1 MTTIK
6 LLDKNALSITLFN
19 AMCEQMGENGDIL
32 THFKIEA
39 NGDASTVNLKILVN
53 NVEVDLVPEL
63 VRFIQSL
70 DAQFEAAVEKK
81 AKELI
86 MKDQILQDLAYA
98 IQNAEWAIQDRLNK
112 ITQRPYYD

>member
-6 LLDKNALSITLFN
+6 LLDKNALSIALFN

-98 IQNAEWAIQDRLNK
+98 IQNAEWAIQDRLDK
-112 ITQRPYYD
+112 ITQRP

>member
-1 MTTIK
+1 MATIK

-19 AMCEQMGENGDIL
+19 AMCEQMGENENGDIL

-39 NGDASTVNLKILVN
+39 NDVASTVNLKILVN

-98 IQNAEWAIQDRLNK
+98 IQNAEWAIQDRLDK
-112 ITQRPYYD
+112 ITQHP

>member
-6 LLDKNALSITLFN
+6 ILEQNELSVTLFN
-19 AMCEQMGENGDIL
+19 AMCEQVSDGDVL
-32 THFKIEA
+32 KHFNLEA

-63 VRFIQSL
+63 VRFIQSV

-98 IQNAEWAIQDRLNK
+98 IQNAEWAIQDRLDK
-112 ITQRPYYD
+112 ITQRP

>member
-1 MTTIK
+1 MRRVG
-6 LLDKNALSITLFN
+6 DKGAIIL
-19 AMCEQMGENGDIL
+19 AEQL
-32 THFKIEA
+32 VSRRA
-39 NGDASTVNLKILVN
+39 NGNDNLALRL
-53 NVEVDLVPEL
+53 DLVPEL

-98 IQNAEWAIQDRLNK
+98 IQNAEWAIQDRLDK
-112 ITQRPYYD
+112 ITQRP

>member
-6 LLDKNALSITLFN
+6 LLDENALSITLFN

-39 NGDASTVNLKILVN
+39 NDVASTVNLKILVN

-98 IQNAEWAIQDRLNK
+98 IQNAEWAIQDRLDK
-112 ITQRPYYD
+112 ITQHP

>member
-6 LLDKNALSITLFN
+6 LLDKNALSIILFN

-32 THFKIEA
+32 KHFKIEA
-39 NGDASTVNLKILVN
+39 NDVASTVNLKILVN

-98 IQNAEWAIQDRLNK
+98 IQNAEWAIQDRLDK
-112 ITQRPYYD
+112 ITQRP